1 MAEGIA
7 NAADAALKRTFN
19 DFLEY
24 DFSNRSYGEELRRLV
39 ERSEARLVLSID
51 DMRTFDPD
59 FCTRVLSAPAE
70 TIPTLE
76 AALHENL
83 VLLDPTFFEMHPDVE
98 AKIGLSGKVS
108 SAHVTPRGLSARF
121 LGRVVCVD
129 GIVTKCSLVRPK
141 LLRSVHYC
149 PATNEFKAQ
158 VYRDATA
165 LRGLPTSMAY
175 PTRDEAGN
183 ALVTEY
189 GLSTYRDT
197 QTLSIQEMPEAAP
210 AGQLPRSVDCILD
223 GDLVDR
229 VKPGDRVRLY
239 GIYRALAPRDGG
251 AVTGVFRTVLLV
263 NNVSFLGKQAAAPTM
278 TEQDLERIRRLADPA
293 RNSGPKLVS
302 YLAKSVAPSIF
313 GHEAI
318 KKAIL
323 LVLVGG
329 VEKNLPNGAHL
340 RGDINV
346 LLVGDPSTAK
356 SQLLRFVLKVAPL
369 AISTTGRGSSGVGL
383 TAAVVQDSETGE
395 RTLQAGAMV
404 LADRGIVCI
413 DEFDKMSD
421 ADRVAMHEVM
431 EQQTVTIAKAGVHT
445 SLNARCSVVGAANP
459 VYGNYDASR
468 RPMENIGLP
477 DSLLSRFDLLFVVLD
492 ALSAEQDRAVAEHV
506 LRMHRYRVPGDEGD
520 ALMLGAERA
529 DGAVDVSA
537 GATLNEDG
545 ETVAP
550 NGAANAANDEDDED
564 EMMDTRDD
572 VMGGDD
578 NREIAGGSGMYQRYH
593 PLLHR
598 ERGLLTLSFLKKYIY
613 YAKSRITPVL
623 SDDARDAIVSSYAD
637 LRAAAHGD
645 RNTLPITPRALETLI
660 RLATAHARLRL
671 SQQITKEDA
680 EEAIAILKH
689 ALYHENIGDNVKL
702 AKGQGHADESSED
715 EEAASAPSSTRK
727 QRAEKRADK
736 RSSSSSKRLAAEA
749 DSDGE
754 QVDDVDPN
762 DPFAFDD
769 DQPSGRVKT
778 PSKKSKKDTPSSSSK
793 TRQSSESAHGSQQTP
808 ASREERVKRFRSS
821 LSDLLHR
828 SENGSM
834 PIQQIREKFRNQFTN
849 DEIANML
856 QEMEKE
862 NKVYVHP
869 DSNEVYLV

>member
-39 ERSEARLVLSID
+39 ERGEARLVLSID
-51 DMRTFDPD
+51 DMRSFDPD

-70 TIPTLE
+70 TVPTLE

-98 AKIGLSGKVS
+98 AKIGLSGKVT

-183 ALVTEY
+183 TLVTEY

-223 GDLVDR
+223 GDMVDR

-251 AVTGVFRTVLLV
+251 AVSGVFRTVLLV
-263 NNVSFLGKQAAAPTM
+263 NNIAFLGKQAAAPTM
-278 TEQDLERIRRLADPA
+278 TEQDLERIRRLADPT
-293 RNSGPKLVS
+293 RTSGPKLVS
-302 YLAKSVAPSIF
+302 ELAKSVAPSIF

-369 AISTTGRGSSGVGL
+369 AISTTGKGSSGVGL

-413 DEFDKMSD
+413 DEFDKMND

-445 SLNARCSVVGAANP
+445 SLNARCSVVAAANP

-506 LRMHRYRVPGDEGD
+506 LRMHRFRVPGDEGD
-520 ALMLGAERA
+520 PLMLGADRA
-529 DGAVDVSA
+529 DGAVDDSA

-545 ETVAP
+545 ESIAP
-550 NGAANAANDEDDED
+550 GGGHAANDDDDDDDFENRD
-564 EMMDTRDD
+564 EA
-572 VMGGDD
+572 VGGDD

-623 SDDARDAIVSSYAD
+623 SDEARDAIVSSYAD

-680 EEAIAILKH
+680 EQAISILKH

-702 AKGQGHADESSED
+702 AKGHGGADDSSDD
-715 EEAASAPSSTRK
+715 EETLPLSSTSRQ
-727 QRAEKRADK
+727 QRAQSRSEKRGSSGPKK
-736 RSSSSSKRLAAEA
+736 RSAAEDDLDGDHVA
-749 DSDGE
+749 DPD
-754 QVDDVDPN
+754 

-769 DQPSGRVKT
+769 EDENLTKRTSPK
-778 PSKKSKKDTPSSSSK
+778 KKSKKDEPSSASK
-793 TRQSSESAHGSQQTP
+793 VRAQSSESGQSSHQPS
-808 ASREERVKRFRSS
+808 ASREERVKRFRYT
-821 LSDLLHR
+821 LSDMLHR

-834 PIQQIREKFRNQFTN
+834 PIQQIRDKFQGQFSAQ
-849 DEIANML
+849 DIASML